1 MNVGVL
7 KCECVSWLLGH
18 LSLSV
23 SNLWRES
30 QRWEQ
35 SSGALPQ
42 WRCEAAVSAFPYCT
56 FPNQNWV
63 LTSIW
68 NLYFTNGCA
77 LQHCSVTFVF
87 RASLAVLH
95 MGAVVCLAV
104 PICCWHRRCHT
115 HDSWWQ
121 HAVSWGGRTLFR
133 QEELVEFPSQK
144 PWPCGSG
151 HGETYSRIVQHRYRQ
166 TDAGGACM
174 QSKKGPCAHACEL
187 QRGTHLS
194 TWE

>member
-7 KCECVSWLLGH
+7 KHECVSWLLGH

-56 FPNQNWV
+56 FSNQNWV

-104 PICCWHRRCHT
+104 PICCWHRRCHA
-115 HDSWWQ
+115 HDSNMQFHEEEGLCLDKKSWWSFL
-121 HAVSWGGRTLFR
+121 HRSHDLVPVGMARRT
-133 QEELVEFPSQK
+133 
-144 PWPCGSG
+144 
-151 HGETYSRIVQHRYRQ
+151 
-166 TDAGGACM
+166 AG
-174 QSKKGPCAHACEL
+174 
-187 QRGTHLS
+187 
-194 TWE
+194 